1 MQYNT
6 HLQYKFEPHDKIL
19 VVALQTKVMISQPLI
34 QNTFILRWPRVAI
47 FVDIIKFVTM
57 FIKAIFKSKKK
68 KGNYVSKCNLYLYF
82 LIFQNLIISGEKF

>member
-68 KGNYVSKCNLYLYF
+68 RKLCIKMQSVFVFLDISKFNNF
-82 LIFQNLIISGEKF
+82 W